1 MSISNPPY
9 QHNALLLSIQH
20 ASVRHLNK
28 TLFQDLSFE
37 VNKGEQWA
45 ILGDSGSGKTA
56 LLHTL
61 FGKFNITHGQLKYPI
76 VNTLKD
82 KYKIKDP
89 LFNHRQLT
97 AFVNQQA
104 QFKNKEN
111 QKNFFY
117 QQRYHAYFSEEAS
130 TVETLLTET
139 EQTSLLPKK
148 ITMEWVIS
156 NLKLS
161 SLLKKTLIQLSNGE
175 TRRLQIAV
183 ALLKQPIFLFLDN
196 PLIGLDKETRPILKN
211 ILEKIT
217 AHGIHLIM
225 VTTQREIPDCMT
237 HIAYLDKQSIKFSG
251 SRDQFEPPKNN
262 ESKAEW
268 TPDKQLLKQI
278 DTLQQSPQINFTTA
292 LELENI
298 QVKSHGNIILEDIN
312 WVVQKGEKWSLTGP
326 NGAGKSTLLSLITG
340 DHPQTYA
347 NKIHLFDKKRG
358 SGESIW
364 DIKHKMGYV
373 SPEMHQYFR
382 GNNSVLLAIL
392 SGLDDTMGFRNK
404 KSNEKEMNLAQNWLQ
419 LLDLEPLKDIPFKD
433 LATGNQR
440 LVLLIRALIKNPP
453 LLILDEPCQGLDQKQ
468 RNHFKHLI
476 NTLWSG
482 KEKTL
487 LYVSHYKEDIPS
499 CVKHVLELESGRA
512 INQQ

>member
-1 MSISNPPY
+1 MSIHTSPN
-9 QHNALLLSIQH
+9 QKNALLLYIQN
-20 ASVRHLNK
+20 ASVRHLDK

-37 VNKGEQWA
+37 IKRGEQWA

-61 FGKFNITHGQLKYPI
+61 FGKFNITHGQLRYPI
-76 VNTLKD
+76 VNTLKE
-82 KYKIKDP
+82 KYNIKDP

-139 EQTSLLPKK
+139 ERATLLPKK
-148 ITMEWVIS
+148 FTIAWVIS
-156 NLKLS
+156 NLKLTP
-161 SLLKKTLIQLSNGE
+161 LLKKTLIQLSNGE

-183 ALLKQPIFLFLDN
+183 ALLKQPLFLFLDN
-196 PLIGLDKETRPILKN
+196 PLIGLDQETRPILKN
-211 ILEKIT
+211 ILDKIT
-217 AHGIHLIM
+217 AHDTHLIM
-225 VTTQREIPDCMT
+225 VTTQREIPDCIT
-237 HIAYLDKQSIKFSG
+237 HIAYLDKQRIKFFG
-251 SRDQFEPPKNN
+251 ARNQFEPPKNS
-262 ESKAEW
+262 EAQIKW
-268 TPDKQLLKQI
+268 TPNEQLLKQI
-278 DTLQQSPQINFTTA
+278 DTLQQPSQTNFTTA
-292 LELENI
+292 LKLENI
-298 QVKSHGNIILEDIN
+298 KVKSHGNIILEDIN
-312 WVVQKGEKWSLTGP
+312 WIVQKGEKWSLIGP

-404 KSNEKEMNLAQNWLQ
+404 KSNEKEINLAKNWLQ
-419 LLDLEPLKDIPFKD
+419 LLDLSPLEDVPFKD

-440 LVLLIRALIKNPP
+440 LILLIRALIKNPP

-468 RNHFKHLI
+468 RTHFKHLI
-476 NTLWSG
+476 NMLWSG

-499 CVKHVLELESGRA
+499 CVSHVLELESGRA